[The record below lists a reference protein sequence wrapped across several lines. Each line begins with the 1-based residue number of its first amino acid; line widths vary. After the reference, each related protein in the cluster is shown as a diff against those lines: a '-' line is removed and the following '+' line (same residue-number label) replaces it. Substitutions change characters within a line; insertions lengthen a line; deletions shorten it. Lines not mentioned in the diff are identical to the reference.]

1 VGTQSQVVEY
11 RNLPQVIDKL
21 ERGPEPYDACFV
33 PRRTHYTGDVRIHD
47 IAYAGGELWIVATR
61 FSCLATLDN
70 EYSFVPRWRPP
81 FITALAADDRC
92 HLNGLC
98 VIDERPRYVTAL
110 GASDEAGGWREH
122 KATGGVLID
131 VDSSETVVS
140 GLSMPHSPRWYRD
153 QLWILESGEGT
164 LATVD
169 LADGSVE
176 TVAELPGFTRG
187 LAFAGPL
194 AFVGLSQVRE
204 ATTFGGLPLTGRL
217 EERQCGV
224 WIVNVET
231 GAVVGFLRFEDLV
244 QEIFDVQVLPGL
256 RFPEFAEH
264 GSDAVNLSYVVPD
277 DALAVTAATSST
289 A

>member
-1 VGTQSQVVEY
+1 
-11 RNLPQVIDKL
+11 
-21 ERGPEPYDACFV
+21 
-33 PRRTHYTGDVRIHD
+33 
-47 IAYAGGELWIVATR
+47 
-61 FSCLATLDN
+61 
-70 EYSFVPRWRPP
+70 
-81 FITALAADDRC
+81 
-92 HLNGLC
+92 
-98 VIDERPRYVTAL
+98 
-110 GASDEAGGWREH
+110 
-122 KATGGVLID
+122 
-131 VDSSETVVS
+131 
-140 GLSMPHSPRWYRD
+140 MPHSPRWHRD
-153 QLWILESGEGT
+153 RLWILESGEGT

-187 LAFAGPL
+187 LSFAGPL

-231 GAVVGFLRFEDLV
+231 GDVVGFLRFEDLV
-244 QEIFDVQVLPGL
+244 QEIFDVQVLPGA

-277 DALAVTAATSST
+277 EALAATAATSSV